1 MMYSPLS
8 VTSAWVTIAPRAE
21 SANFVFNFPY
31 LKEKLFL
38 YEMSLIHLQKGT
50 SINHVDDQGGRGG
63 SPNIHVNPQGG
74 RGVSS
79 TDPHGFFIGPN

>member
-1 MMYSPLS
+1 MFYRDES
-8 VTSAWVTIAPRAE
+8 VRKVA
-21 SANFVFNFPY
+21 FD
-31 LKEKLFL
+31 KQLFQG
-38 YEMSLIHLQKGT
+38 SDFKGT